1 MAKSLERKSW
11 HTNLHGF
18 FPNHYIRDWILQQ
31 RWKWV
36 CRSNCHKQRSTL
48 WLGTCPNPPY
58 KLSHKLK
65 EKSNLI
71 NMLMIIVCFLSHYG
85 KFIMACHHSKCLLW
99 VPNDCSSYSYVCV
112 WRWTLYALWESTIS
126 SEWFCYTNLIRGW
139 DINSV
144 FCFFIE
150 ALLEPLTYLEE
161 YNCHEFRLN
170 YILGCDNQV
179 YHSIV
184 STLSMYY

>member
-1 MAKSLERKSW
+1 MFAIVTSSEAR
-11 HTNLHGF
+11 
-18 FPNHYIRDWILQQ
+18 
-31 RWKWV
+31 
-36 CRSNCHKQRSTL
+36 CCHKQRSTL
-48 WLGTCPNPPY
+48 WLGTCPNPPPPPPPPH

-71 NMLMIIVCFLSHYG
+71 NMLMIIVF
-85 KFIMACHHSKCLLW
+85 FISLLW
-99 VPNDCSSYSYVCV
+99 HVITQSVCFEFLMILPLIVIYVCDDK
-112 WRWTLYALWESTIS
+112 LYSLWESTLS
-126 SEWFCYTNLIRGW
+126 SEWFCDTNLIRGC

-150 ALLEPLTYLEE
+150 ALVEPLTYLKE
-161 YNCHEFRLN
+161 YNCHGFCLN

-184 STLSMYY
+184 STPSMYY

>member
-1 MAKSLERKSW
+1 M
-11 HTNLHGF
+11 
-18 FPNHYIRDWILQQ
+18 
-31 RWKWV
+31 
-36 CRSNCHKQRSTL
+36 L
-48 WLGTCPNPPY
+48 WLGTCPNPPPPPY

-99 VPNDCSSYSYVCV
+99 VPNDYSSYSYVCV

-126 SEWFCYTNLIRGW
+126 SEWFCDTNLIRGW

-144 FCFFIE
+144 FCFFYRGPLR
-150 ALLEPLTYLEE
+150 ASNLLERIQLPWLFSELHFGLWHSSIPFYW
-161 YNCHEFRLN
+161 LN
-170 YILGCDNQV
+170 TVDVLLAGLWV
-179 YHSIV
+179 AV
-184 STLSMYY
+184 RTLPGARSSYTIPKDPTTRVWIWNTWQAVT

>member
-1 MAKSLERKSW
+1 MTSSEA
-11 HTNLHGF
+11 
-18 FPNHYIRDWILQQ
+18 P
-31 RWKWV
+31 
-36 CRSNCHKQRSTL
+36 L
-48 WLGTCPNPPY
+48 WLGTCPNPPPPY

-99 VPNDCSSYSYVCV
+99 VPNDYSSYSYVCV

-126 SEWFCYTNLIRGW
+126 SEWFSETNLIQGC

-144 FCFFIE
+144 LCSFQLVWMILARTPF
-150 ALLEPLTYLEE
+150 EPHTYLIGDNHQCPSLK
-161 YNCHEFRLN
+161 YT
-170 YILGCDNQV
+170 LGCDIQV
-179 YHSIV
+179 HHSIV
-184 STLSMYY
+184 LALSMYHKQDSG